1 MKPLKRRGSH
11 SAPPDE
17 NSNTARIS
25 AFLKKKP
32 KKQHIYLMGILLAVI
47 FLAAA
52 AVTIR
57 TVSDRRQYKQY
68 ISMAEDNFAR
78 QEYDSALANLR
89 KALSAEHTE
98 ECVILMAECY
108 RAQGRYEKALETLRA
123 ANTRAKNI
131 SAKIKE
137 IELERDSLRDAEKIS
152 VAGKMYP
159 ENTTNL
165 VLDGL
170 SLDNSALDDVIKL
183 YSLTDLSLQN
193 NKLTDI
199 SALSSLG
206 GLSTLNL
213 SGNKIRDISP
223 LLNLTG
229 LRTLYLDDNPV
240 ENLSRLC
247 ELTSLTCLSIKGIE
261 VDEKT
266 IDQISKALPNCAIQS
281 EVAKEAV
288 QDITIGGVTFK
299 SDVTEL
305 SLSGMGLRDISALSN
320 CTGIVK
326 LDLSGNNISDLSPL
340 MNMPGLE
347 WLDVSH
353 NELSD
358 LKTLMG
364 IDSLRFLNAAENAIT
379 GTSALSMMTNLRT
392 LYIDSN
398 PIRDFSGIRKL
409 QNIED
414 LGLGGTGL
422 RDEDLEY
429 IENLTQLTALNISD
443 NPELSGEAIGELQQ
457 KINPCNIEHSELVYS
472 IDFDGHTFRSDAEEL
487 DLSATGVTDFS
498 AIQSMT
504 ALKTVNL
511 SKNGISNIYPL
522 EYTNSRFTIQVL
534 DLSLNSIEDIT
545 ALACLQSIEEL
556 NLSGNMIS
564 SVLPLMR
571 LETLKYLDLR
581 GNQISEESIID
592 LRYAL
597 QSCEILSDYD

>member
-1 MKPLKRRGSH
+1 MKPLKRIGSH

-25 AFLKKKP
+25 AFFRKKP

-52 AVTIR
+52 AITIR
-57 TVSDRRQYKQY
+57 TVSDRKQYKQY
-68 ISMAEDNFAR
+68 ISMAKDNFAQ
-78 QEYDSALANLR
+78 QEYDSALSNLR

-108 RAQGRYEKALETLRA
+108 RAQGKYDKALETLRA
-123 ANTRAKNI
+123 ANTRAKSI

-137 IELERDSLRDAEKIS
+137 IERERDSLRDAEKIS

-159 ENTTNL
+159 ESTTDL
-165 VLDGL
+165 VLDDL
-170 SLDNSALDDVIKL
+170 SLDNSVLDDVIKL

-229 LRTLYLDDNPV
+229 LRTLYLDDNPI

-247 ELTSLTCLSIKGIE
+247 ELTSLTSLSIRGIE

-281 EVAKEAV
+281 EAAKEAV

-320 CTGIVK
+320 CTGLVK

-364 IDSLRFLNAAENAIT
+364 IDSLRFLNAAENSIT
-379 GTSALSMMTNLRT
+379 GTSALSMMTDLRT

-409 QNIED
+409 QNIEN

-429 IENLTQLTALNISD
+429 IENLTQLTSLNISD

-457 KINPCNIEHSELVYS
+457 RINPCNIEHSELVYS
-472 IDFDGHTFRSDAEEL
+472 IDFDGHTVRSDAEEL
-487 DLSATGVTDFS
+487 DLSATGVTDFR

-504 ALKTVNL
+504 GIKTVNL

-522 EYTNSRFTIQVL
+522 EYTNSRFTIQFL
-534 DLSLNSIEDIT
+534 DLSLNNIEDIT

-571 LETLKYLDLR
+571 LETLKLLDLR
-581 GNQISEESIID
+581 DNQISEESIRD